1 MIKHLRLLSSLA
13 FASGIFAACLFS
25 SVVHA
30 SERKGTCRIADGY
43 EFQCITEST
52 AAQLK
57 GREGILTKI
66 WTFDYK
72 REWRVFASFGEFFY
86 LDDSFSWVQVN
97 YNCSGREAMNYLYD
111 RNGGLLLGYPQLC
124 GE

>member
-1 MIKHLRLLSSLA
+1 MMKYLRLFSSLA
-13 FASGIFAACLFS
+13 FASGIFAACLS
-25 SVVHA
+25 SSIVLA
-30 SERKGTCRIADGY
+30 SERKGTCKIAGGY

-57 GREGILTKI
+57 GREGTLTKI

-72 REWRVFASFGEFFY
+72 REWRVFGSFGELFY
-86 LDDSFSWVQVN
+86 LDDSWVQVN
-97 YNCSGREAMNYLYD
+97 YNCIGREAMNYVYD
-111 RNGGLLLGYPQLC
+111 KNGGLLLGYPELC